1 MTVTAAAGRRR
12 PSSHYAYYAP
22 SPLTPL
28 LSAVQQGV
36 KERSKRR
43 RPPQAAQRAAH
54 QERSAC
60 RAISSPSGPFSMRR
74 SSRKR

>member
-1 MTVTAAAGRRR
+1 MTITAAGSGR
-12 PSSHYAYYAP
+12 
-22 SPLTPL
+22 PLTTTALTTLLHPL
-28 LSAVQQGV
+28 LRPFQPYSKGQRSGVSAAH
-36 KERSKRR
+36 RS
-43 RPPQAAQRAAH
+43 AAQRAAH

>member
-1 MTVTAAAGRRR
+1 MTITAAGSGR
-12 PSSHYAYYAP
+12 PLTTTA
-22 SPLTPL
+22 LTPL
-28 LSAVQQGV
+28 LCPLLRSFQPYSKGQRSGVSAA
-36 KERSKRR
+36 RS
-43 RPPQAAQRAAH
+43 AAQRAAH